1 MKDIVIFDL
10 DGTLADGTHRLH
22 FCRKDNYNETWAW
35 KPFNMACKD
44 DAPIKITSNCVTP
57 LIVAMPLQY

>member
-22 FCRKDNYNETWAW
+22 LLPKDNYNETWAW
-35 KPFNMACKD
+35 KPFNMA
-44 DAPIKITSNCVTP
+44 
-57 LIVAMPLQY
+57 LRVAGKTRLLWRW